1 MYNLPQ
7 KHIHLNVDYPP
18 CCTRQ
23 PLPGSAFCEEHS
35 NTVSQLG
42 FKTSLRGFLKD
53 CGISGID
60 NKCWLQINIITLLH
74 TIDLETFNKEKSD
87 KVDDVLRS
95 IHKEAKKKK
104 IAEDAS
110 FTSKNTPV
118 HEQGTAK
125 TLRPKGSL
133 DVKKING
140 HQESTPSCNKET
152 VGMSSSTLYSYC

>member
-1 MYNLPQ
+1 MRSINEDWAFLTYSARDDASYHPFLMKIDEIRLKVCFLRDISFFIQSFQEGYVHKCGQYCKPICIYYEHRFVYGGDGNWKLAYNHCMYNLPQ

-60 NKCWLQINIITLLH
+60 NKC
-74 TIDLETFNKEKSD
+74 
-87 KVDDVLRS
+87 
-95 IHKEAKKKK
+95 
-104 IAEDAS
+104 
-110 FTSKNTPV
+110 
-118 HEQGTAK
+118 
-125 TLRPKGSL
+125 
-133 DVKKING
+133 
-140 HQESTPSCNKET
+140 
-152 VGMSSSTLYSYC
+152 